1 MIRTNGS
8 GGIAGGAASRIL
20 SLPRPRIRADAIRI
34 PAMTAA
40 AFGAFRCLL
49 ALVLALA
56 TAASACSETRTN
68 AMSMKLAS
76 PAFSAQAAIP
86 ARHTCEGGDVSPA
99 LQWSGIPAGARSLAL
114 IVDDPDAPDPAA
126 PQRTWVHWVLYNLPA
141 TSTGLSEGAKATQLP
156 PGTREGR
163 NDWKRTGYGGPCPP
177 KGRHRYFHKL
187 YALDVEL
194 PDLHQPDKAK
204 LLKAME
210 GHVLAQTELV
220 GTYERQPH

>member
-1 MIRTNGS
+1 
-8 GGIAGGAASRIL
+8 
-20 SLPRPRIRADAIRI
+20 
-34 PAMTAA
+34 
-40 AFGAFRCLL
+40 
-49 ALVLALA
+49 
-56 TAASACSETRTN
+56 
-68 AMSMKLAS
+68 MSMKLAS
-76 PAFSAQAAIP
+76 PDFAANAAIP

-99 LQWSGIPAGARSLAL
+99 LQWSEIPAGARSLAL

-141 TSTGLSEGAKATQLP
+141 ASTGLPEGAKTTQLP

-194 PDLHQPDKAK
+194 PDLHQPDKAQ

-210 GHVLAQTELV
+210 GHVIAQAELV
-220 GTYERQPH
+220 GTYERQGR